1 MLIPA
6 TCARPRAMLFCSLL
20 GLTVL
25 GLSPA
30 AFADSG
36 FYVGGSIGSGTISAD
51 VPDANQPGFFNFDEN
66 DFAWKAYGGYNFDL
80 AVIDLGI
87 EGGYVDL
94 GSPSGAFIG
103 QNVEISATGWNAFAL
118 AGIEL
123 GPVGVFV
130 KAGVISWDA
139 DFVADV
145 PVIGRIADSDDGSDP
160 AYGAGLR
167 FSLGSFEIR
176 GEYEYFDIDGSN
188 DVYLLSAGLVWT
200 F

>member
-1 MLIPA
+1 L
-6 TCARPRAMLFCSLL
+6 LFRSLL

-51 VPDANQPGFFNFDEN
+51 VEDPSQGPDFNFDEN

-94 GSPSGAFIG
+94 GSPSGTFLG
-103 QNVEISATGWNAFAL
+103 QNVEISATGWDAFAL

-145 PVIGRIADSDDGSDP
+145 PQVGRISDSDDGSDP
-160 AYGAGLR
+160 AYGAGVR

-176 GEYEYFDIDGSN
+176 GEYELFDIDGSD
-188 DVYLLSAGLVWT
+188 DVYLLSVGLVWT

>member
-1 MLIPA
+1 MLNPA

-20 GLTVL
+20 GLTTL
-25 GLSPA
+25 GLSQA

-36 FYVGGSIGSGTISAD
+36 FYVGGSIGSGTIAAG
-51 VPDANQPGFFNFDEN
+51 VPDVSGGADFNFDED

-94 GSPSGAFIG
+94 GSPSSSFLG
-103 QNVEISATGWNAFAL
+103 QDVEISATGWNAFAL

-139 DFVADV
+139 DIIADV
-145 PVIGRIADSDDGSDP
+145 AGLGRITDTDDGSDT
-160 AYGAGLR
+160 AYGAGVR

-176 GEYEYFDIDGSN
+176 GEYEFFDIEGSD

>member
-1 MLIPA
+1 MLNPA
-6 TCARPRAMLFCSLL
+6 TWARPRAMLFCSLL
-20 GLTVL
+20 GLTAL

-36 FYVGGSIGSGTISAD
+36 FYVGGSIGSGTIAAD
-51 VPDANQPGFFNFDEN
+51 VPDVNLGGDLSFDED

-80 AVIDLGI
+80 VVFDLGI

-94 GSPSGAFIG
+94 GAPSGSFLG
-103 QNVEISATGWNAFAL
+103 QDVEISLTGWNAFAL

-123 GPVGVFV
+123 GPVGIFV
-130 KAGVISWDA
+130 KAGMIAWDA
-139 DFVADV
+139 DIVADV
-145 PVIGRIADSDDGSDP
+145 SGLGRITDSDDGSDP
-160 AYGAGLR
+160 AYGAGVR

-176 GEYEYFDIDGSN
+176 GEYEFFDIEGSD